1 MPTRQRRS
9 ERSSDSPRFEYSPG
23 SMFSPAPGDLRILW
37 RRPPWGRCVPH
48 PTRVQLAPTPTH
60 GTTRHHAPALPTSTS
75 VAHSTPPDP
84 GSPVVSHSLAHM
96 ASQGCSAPTRS
107 ARPVTCKDRPHGIYP
122 PRMSGPPTDTTRAV
136 RTGIPPGRD
145 VCTRPHV
152 YQPDSSAPP
161 HAGPLYNQLPH
172 NPVAQIPHARSLPDP
187 PYPPAQSPPD
197 GTTPD
202 PSARLMSVQPSP
214 ARPLNFRHMVARRMA
229 TRQWAPPWHPT
240 GHSHPRPV
248 RRVLMYP
255 PGTAPSAQKLRSYT
269 PPTRLTRPL
278 PAH

>member
-9 ERSSDSPRFEYSPG
+9 ERNSDSPRFEYSPG

-161 HAGPLYNQLPH
+161 RMPGLCTTSSRTIRWLRSRMPGRCPTRHIRPLSPRPTGQLQTHP
-172 NPVAQIPHARSLPDP
+172 PGSCRFSLR
-187 PYPPAQSPPD
+187 PPD
-197 GTTPD
+197 
-202 PSARLMSVQPSP
+202 
-214 ARPLNFRHMVARRMA
+214 H
-229 TRQWAPPWHPT
+229 
-240 GHSHPRPV
+240 
-248 RRVLMYP
+248 
-255 PGTAPSAQKLRSYT
+255 
-269 PPTRLTRPL
+269 
-278 PAH
+278 

>member
-1 MPTRQRRS
+1 MRMPEDLELEKLTAVAHRSVTMSTRQRRS

-161 HAGPLYNQLPH
+161 ACQ
-172 NPVAQIPHARSLPDP
+172 A
-187 PYPPAQSPPD
+187 
-197 GTTPD
+197 
-202 PSARLMSVQPSP
+202 SVQPAPARSGGSDPACPVAARPATSARSVP
-214 ARPLNFRHMVARRMA
+214 ARPDNSRPIRPAHVGSAFAR
-229 TRQWAPPWHPT
+229 PT
-240 GHSHPRPV
+240 
-248 RRVLMYP
+248 
-255 PGTAPSAQKLRSYT
+255 TAF
-269 PPTRLTRPL
+269 PTRGRPTHGHTSVGS
-278 PAH
+278 PVAPYWA

>member
-1 MPTRQRRS
+1 MRMPEDLELEKLTAVAHRSVTMPTRQRRS

-48 PTRVQLAPTPTH
+48 PTRVQLAPTRTH

-122 PRMSGPPTDTTRAV
+122 PPNVRSADRHHTGRPYGYPAWPRRMHPPPRLPAGQLRPPRMPGLCTTSS
-136 RTGIPPGRD
+136 RTIRWLRSRMPGRCPTRHIRPLSPRPTGQLQTHPPGSCRF
-145 VCTRPHV
+145 
-152 YQPDSSAPP
+152 
-161 HAGPLYNQLPH
+161 
-172 NPVAQIPHARSLPDP
+172 SLR
-187 PYPPAQSPPD
+187 PPD
-197 GTTPD
+197 
-202 PSARLMSVQPSP
+202 
-214 ARPLNFRHMVARRMA
+214 H
-229 TRQWAPPWHPT
+229 
-240 GHSHPRPV
+240 
-248 RRVLMYP
+248 
-255 PGTAPSAQKLRSYT
+255 
-269 PPTRLTRPL
+269 
-278 PAH
+278 